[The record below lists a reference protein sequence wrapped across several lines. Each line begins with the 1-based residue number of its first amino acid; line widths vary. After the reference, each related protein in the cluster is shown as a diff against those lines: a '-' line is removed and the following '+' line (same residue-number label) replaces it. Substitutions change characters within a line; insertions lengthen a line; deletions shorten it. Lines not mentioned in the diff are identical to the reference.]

1 MNQVVINDFCKI
13 DIKKSSVVTIGKF
26 DGVHKGHQ
34 KLIKYTVNM
43 AKKYNLLSVVMMI
56 RKKNVSIYNMEENIS
71 FIKALGVNYIIVIDF
86 LPEFYTMEAKEFFN
100 RLIEYYKMKRIVI
113 GEDFAFGKDRVGDID
128 FLKRY
133 ALEKGVNV
141 NIVNFLNHCGDKV
154 SSSKIRDCLSSGEV
168 DNVSKMLGRNYSM
181 SGIIIHGNALG
192 RKIGY
197 PTANLELN
205 DSIFVPKMGVYSSLV
220 KIGNSAKLYK
230 ALTFIGISNINKELR
245 VESHILDFSKM
256 IYGKKITVIFL
267 KYIRDNIK
275 VNSIEE
281 VKSLLEKDEYNVRKY
296 FKRRK
301 KCLLQHLERTKKIQV
316 QQKYK

>member
-13 DIKKSSVVTIGKF
+13 DIKKGSVVTIGKF

-154 SSSKIRDCLSSGEV
+154 SSSKIRDCLSNGEV

-220 KIGNSAKLYK
+220 KIENSAKLYK

-301 KCLLQHLERTKKIQV
+301 KCLLQQTKN
-316 QQKYK
+316 

>member
-13 DIKKSSVVTIGKF
+13 DIKKGSVVTIGKF

-34 KLIKYTVNM
+34 KLIKYTINM

-71 FIKALGVNYIIVIDF
+71 FIEALGVNYIIVIDF

-154 SSSKIRDCLSSGEV
+154 SSSKIRDCLSNGEV

-301 KCLLQHLERTKKIQV
+301 KCLLQQTKN
-316 QQKYK
+316 

>member
-13 DIKKSSVVTIGKF
+13 DIKKGSVVTIGKF

-154 SSSKIRDCLSSGEV
+154 SSSKIRDCLSNGEV

-197 PTANLELN
+197 PTANLC
-205 DSIFVPKMGVYSSLV
+205 S
-220 KIGNSAKLYK
+220 
-230 ALTFIGISNINKELR
+230 
-245 VESHILDFSKM
+245 
-256 IYGKKITVIFL
+256 
-267 KYIRDNIK
+267 
-275 VNSIEE
+275 
-281 VKSLLEKDEYNVRKY
+281 
-296 FKRRK
+296 
-301 KCLLQHLERTKKIQV
+301 
-316 QQKYK
+316 

>member
-13 DIKKSSVVTIGKF
+13 DIKKGSVVTIGKF

-133 ALEKGVNV
+133 ALGKGVNV

-154 SSSKIRDCLSSGEV
+154 SSSKIRDCLSNGEV

-301 KCLLQHLERTKKIQV
+301 KCLLQQTKN
-316 QQKYK
+316 

>member
-13 DIKKSSVVTIGKF
+13 DIKKNSVVTIGKF

-34 KLIKYTVNM
+34 KLISYTVNM
-43 AKKYNLLSVVMMI
+43 AKKYNLLSVVMII
-56 RKKNVSIYNMEENIS
+56 RKKNVSIYHMEENIS

-113 GEDFAFGKDRVGDID
+113 GEDFAFGKDRVGDVD
-128 FLKRY
+128 FLRRY
-133 ALEKGVNV
+133 ALEKNVDV
-141 NIVNFLNHCGDKV
+141 NIVNFLNHCGDKI
-154 SSSKIRDCLSSGEV
+154 SSSNIRDALLNGEV
-168 DNVSKMLGRNYSM
+168 ESVTKMLGRNYSM

-205 DSIFVPKMGVYSSLV
+205 DNIFVPKMGVYSSLV
-220 KIGNSAKLYK
+220 KIGNSSKLYK
-230 ALTFIGISNINKELR
+230 ALTFIGVSNINRELR
-245 VESHILDFSKM
+245 VESHILDFSRM
-256 IYGKKITVIFL
+256 IYGKRITVIFL

-301 KCLLQHLERTKKIQV
+301 KCLLQQTKN
-316 QQKYK
+316 

>member
-13 DIKKSSVVTIGKF
+13 DIKKGSVVTIGKF

-154 SSSKIRDCLSSGEV
+154 SSSKIRDCLSNGEV

-205 DSIFVPKMGVYSSLV
+205 DSIFVPKMGVYSSLI

-301 KCLLQHLERTKKIQV
+301 KCLLQQTKN
-316 QQKYK
+316 

>member
-13 DIKKSSVVTIGKF
+13 DIKKGSVVTIGKF

-154 SSSKIRDCLSSGEV
+154 SSSKIRDCLSNGEV

-245 VESHILDFSKM
+245 VESHVLDFSKM

-301 KCLLQHLERTKKIQV
+301 KCLLQQTKN
-316 QQKYK
+316 

>member
-197 PTANLELN
+197 PTANLR
-205 DSIFVPKMGVYSSLV
+205 LV
-220 KIGNSAKLYK
+220 
-230 ALTFIGISNINKELR
+230 
-245 VESHILDFSKM
+245 IL
-256 IYGKKITVIFL
+256 
-267 KYIRDNIK
+267 
-275 VNSIEE
+275 
-281 VKSLLEKDEYNVRKY
+281 LL
-296 FKRRK
+296 
-301 KCLLQHLERTKKIQV
+301 I
-316 QQKYK
+316 

>member
-13 DIKKSSVVTIGKF
+13 DIKKGSVVTIGKF

-154 SSSKIRDCLSSGEV
+154 SSSKIRDCLSNGEV

-197 PTANLELN
+197 PTANL
-205 DSIFVPKMGVYSSLV
+205 
-220 KIGNSAKLYK
+220 
-230 ALTFIGISNINKELR
+230 
-245 VESHILDFSKM
+245 FSK
-256 IYGKKITVIFL
+256 
-267 KYIRDNIK
+267 N
-275 VNSIEE
+275 
-281 VKSLLEKDEYNVRKY
+281 RKQ
-296 FKRRK
+296 
-301 KCLLQHLERTKKIQV
+301 C
-316 QQKYK
+316 

>member
-141 NIVNFLNHCGDKV
+141 DIVNFLNHCGDKV
-154 SSSKIRDCLSSGEV
+154 SSSKIRDCLSNGEV

-301 KCLLQHLERTKKIQV
+301 KCLLQQTKN
-316 QQKYK
+316 